1 MFKFLCFPFVNHTK
15 ETHLVANV
23 ELSLCQNMSL
33 NTFHVEMGY
42 DLMERWELN
51 VLSYRIIWEVQRM
64 WNEIAK
70 SIRKKKRF
78 WS

>member
-1 MFKFLCFPFVNHTK
+1 MFSGKY
-15 ETHLVANV
+15 LVANV
-23 ELSLCQNMSL
+23 SLCHNMSL
-33 NTFHVEMGY
+33 NTFHVEMGF

-70 SIRKKKRF
+70 SIKEKKDFGHRMGVA
-78 WS
+78 S